1 MSGTAWQTLAQV
13 APLAANLAITPFVIR
28 TLGAVAFGLFLVTSA
43 LGSFL
48 GQFDGGVN
56 RSAQRYF
63 VLYAGTRDR
72 ESTTRLLTTLL
83 VIIFATTCVLFGLVF
98 VAAPAVVAFF
108 HAPPELRDDML
119 FLFRVLIVGVGV
131 ALGRNLFASIL
142 SAYQRFALTSIT
154 WIAGYGINAV
164 GMVFVLSRGMGLR
177 GIAYAFVIQQV
188 FTTLTIIP
196 SALPYL
202 CRAGVGLLPR
212 AMLVEFFGFA
222 WKVQISG
229 LVNLLGQQGTIL
241 VVGRLAPLQVPY
253 FGPGVTFAQQLR
265 QLPVSSMRPVQS
277 LVGRSLTGEGAEAAV
292 RQASEIQRAWVT
304 FVCGWVAVGAPA
316 AYFGI
321 NVWLPLDSLLPGVV
335 AAAMLA
341 AHLFALLPQVA
352 LVWAML
358 WRRPEYEMRAGMISL
373 TVTLGLAIPA
383 VSAFGAVAVAVAA
396 VIGQGAAFTYLT
408 VVTRRLPEP
417 LPPAWTIIP
426 WLPTALAAV
435 GSTLTV
441 GATARVLDLTGGPHG
456 AVGLLCC
463 ALAAAPV
470 LCGYLVATFGLR
482 RVRGW
487 VARRGRF

>member
-1 MSGTAWQTLAQV
+1 M
-13 APLAANLAITPFVIR
+13 NLALTPYVIR
-28 TLGAVAFGLFLVTSA
+28 TLGTVAFGLYLVTST
-43 LGSFL
+43 LGVFL

-83 VIIFATTCVLFGLVF
+83 VIITVTTCALFGLVF
-98 VAAPAVVAFF
+98 VAAPAIVSFF
-108 HAPPELRDDML
+108 HTPPELRGDVL
-119 FLFRVLIVGVGV
+119 FLFRVLIIGVGV

-142 SAYQRFALTSIT
+142 SGYQRFALTSIT
-154 WIAGYGINAV
+154 WILSYAINAV

-177 GIAYAFVIQQV
+177 GIAYAFIVQQLFATV
-188 FTTLTIIP
+188 TIIP
-196 SALPYL
+196 SAMPYL

-212 AMLVEFFGFA
+212 AMLAEFFGFA

-229 LVNLLGQQGTIL
+229 LVNLVGQQGTIL

-277 LVGRSLTGEGAEAAV
+277 LVGRSLSGESVEAAV
-292 RQASEIQRAWVT
+292 RQASEIQRAWVI
-304 FVCGWVAVGAPA
+304 FVSGWVAVGAPA

-321 NVWLPLDSLLPGVV
+321 NLWLPLDSRLPGVV

-358 WRRPEYEMRAGMISL
+358 WRRPEYEMRAGVISL
-373 TVTLGLAIPA
+373 TVTLGLAIPTA
-383 VSAFGAVAVAVAA
+383 TAFGAVAVAASA
-396 VIGQGAAFTYLT
+396 VIGQGAAFAYLT

-417 LPPAWTIIP
+417 LPPVWTIIP

-435 GSTLTV
+435 GSAVTV
-441 GATARVLDLTGGPHG
+441 GATARVLDLAGGPHG
-456 AVGLLCC
+456 ALGLLCC
-463 ALAAAPV
+463 ALAAGPV

-487 VARRGRF
+487 VTRRGRF